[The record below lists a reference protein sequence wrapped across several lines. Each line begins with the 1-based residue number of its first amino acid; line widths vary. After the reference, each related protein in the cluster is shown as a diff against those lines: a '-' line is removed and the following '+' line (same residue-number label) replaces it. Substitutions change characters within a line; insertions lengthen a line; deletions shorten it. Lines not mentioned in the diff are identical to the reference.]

1 MGNRRTFEGI
11 VISDRMDKTITVEL
25 KRLIPH
31 PLYKKVVKRRSRVKA
46 HDSEN
51 KAKVGDIVRVIES
64 RLFSKT
70 KSWELVEILKRAV
83 GSE

>member
-51 KAKVGDIVRVIES
+51 KAKVGDIVKVIES

>member
-25 KRLIPH
+25 IKLIPH

-51 KAKVGDIVRVIES
+51 KAKVGDIVKVIES

>member
-11 VISDRMDKTITVEL
+11 VISDRMDKTIVVEL

-51 KAKVGDIVRVIES
+51 KAKVGDIVKVIES

>member
-31 PLYKKVVKRRSRVKA
+31 PLYKKVVKRRSRIKA